1 MNDVKEK
8 RLAPQSP
15 REISSKDCKTKAVLC
30 TMHSALPRHDECFKN
45 VFGVSQGVTLVFVCD
60 CEGKFQIFLCIF
72 DCQICGFHCEL
83 SNNSVDDDLLF
94 LEKKHTPP
102 VRPTYLNFME
112 ICQ

>member
-1 MNDVKEK
+1 MMSRK
-8 RLAPQSP
+8 S
-15 REISSKDCKTKAVLC
+15 DCKTKAVLC

-94 LEKKHTPP
+94 LGKKHTPP